1 MLIIGSLISSSASL
15 GMGSFWWKRRR
26 LVHPILKGSFAF
38 PTFSPPLLAIA
49 NTITKEPSKLGKN
62 HRILP
67 PIFSKQ
73 ASICTNTRR
82 WVFRAWPICNVID
95 AISLSLAHMLRN
107 HQDHPEFYL
116 KYFDTENFILGINPF
131 CYIPLEKY
139 NEKRPKFFCEIGL
152 VEINSSGNFSGN
164 F

>member
-1 MLIIGSLISSSASL
+1 MKIYGELQKKWLDFFKNVMLIIGSLISSSASL

-82 WVFRAWPICNVID
+82 WVFRAWPIRCMID

-107 HQDHPEFYL
+107 YRDHPEFYF
-116 KYFDTENFILGINPF
+116 KQ
-131 CYIPLEKY
+131 
-139 NEKRPKFFCEIGL
+139 KRQLAWSHF
-152 VEINSSGNFSGN
+152 
-164 F
+164 

>member
-1 MLIIGSLISSSASL
+1 MLHWEWAVFGESVV
-15 GMGSFWWKRRR
+15 

-49 NTITKEPSKLGKN
+49 NTITKEPSKLRKN

-67 PIFSKQ
+67 PIFFNQ

-116 KYFDTENFILGINPF
+116 KYFDTENFILGISPF
-131 CYIPLEKY
+131 WYFALEKY
-139 NEKRPKFFCEIGL
+139 KIQRIEDP
-152 VEINSSGNFSGN
+152 NFSVKLHWSKSIILGI
-164 F
+164 FLGIFKKWSDI